1 MEAEFSTPMP
11 METFLEVKSTW
22 TERRYLYLLL
32 YISAYING
40 RHHPSESEFIM
51 EFARRSGDDVGKV
64 DALESEALLYF
75 ESNHEF
81 LQPGVSDGF
90 LGLLRNSLQKRFEV
104 ALKQNGR
111 RLVAELG
118 ETKELLQLMGQAVRR
133 PLTSEEEERARAQLI
148 DLMKTV
154 PALAVFA
161 LPGGAIL
168 LPMVIKYLKLELRP
182 SSFKDDVVLGD
193 PHEKIDPND

>member
-1 MEAEFSTPMP
+1 
-11 METFLEVKSTW
+11 
-22 TERRYLYLLL
+22 
-32 YISAYING
+32 
-40 RHHPSESEFIM
+40 M

-182 SSFKDDVVLGD
+182 SSFKDDVALGD
-193 PHEKIDPND
+193 PHETVTPKD